1 MPDIDALLKRI
12 RLAEDTTLERKQV
25 LLAGDKVIAPT
36 CHAFADELASFAN
49 TRGGTILL
57 GVDDKSHAIT
67 GIPIE
72 KLDAVEGWV
81 QEICNDTVKPPLD
94 ALIRKISLPDP
105 GGDDVPII
113 RVDLSRSLFVHKSPG
128 GYFRRVGSAKREM
141 GTDVLA
147 RLLQERSQ
155 SRMIRFDESPV
166 IKASPDCLEAG
177 LVHRFLRHD
186 AVADLAM
193 LRKLRVVAD
202 DDDGNPWATVGG
214 ILLCT
219 REPEQWLPH
228 ARIQAVCYAGTRR
241 DINYQLDARDCGGPL
256 DQQVIEALHFA
267 RRNMRVAASKGLA
280 RVDRPQFSE
289 RALFEALVNAV
300 AHRDYAMAGAQIRFH
315 LFQDRV
321 EFHVPGALANT
332 LTPDSMELRQYSR
345 NELIVSLL
353 TRCEAPDQSGGA
365 RSHMMERRGD
375 GVPIILNE
383 SRELSGRKPEY
394 TVIDESELRLVIRA
408 AQAAPE

>member
-1 MPDIDALLKRI
+1 MQEIDTLLKRI
-12 RLAEDTTLERKQV
+12 RLGEDATLEFKQV
-25 LLAGDKVIAPT
+25 FLAGDKVTAPKR
-36 CHAFADELASFAN
+36 HAFADELASFAN
-49 TRGGTILL
+49 AQGGIILL
-57 GVDDKSHAIT
+57 GVDDRSHAIT

-72 KLDAVEGWV
+72 RLDAVENWV

-94 ALIRKISLPDP
+94 ALIRKISLPGP
-105 GGDDVPII
+105 GGDDVPVI
-113 RVDLSRSLFVHKSPG
+113 RIDLSRSLFVHKSPG
-128 GYFRRVGSAKREM
+128 GYFRRIGSAKREM
-141 GTDVLA
+141 GTDMLA

-166 IKASPDCLEAG
+166 SNASPDCLDDE
-177 LVHRFLRHD
+177 LVQRFLRHD
-186 AVADLAM
+186 AVVDLAM
-193 LRKLRVVAD
+193 LRKLRVIAD
-202 DDDGNPWATVGG
+202 DEDGVPWATVGG

-228 ARIQAVCYAGTRR
+228 ARIQAVSYAGTRR

-267 RRNMRVAASKGLA
+267 RRNMQVAARKGLA
-280 RVDRPQFSE
+280 RLDRPQFSE

-300 AHRDYAMAGAQIRFH
+300 AHRDYSMAGPQIRFH

-321 EFHVPGALANT
+321 ELHVPGALANT

-353 TRCEAPDQSGGA
+353 TRCPVPGRSDGA

-394 TVIDESELRLVIRA
+394 TVIDESELRLVIQA
-408 AQAAPE
+408 AQVAPE

>member
-1 MPDIDALLKRI
+1 MIVRFLLVCEGSSDGALVHHIRALLIKHGATEADGSPYHSGTP
-12 RLAEDTTLERKQV
+12 LSEKVKQGLE
-25 LLAGDKVIAPT
+25 
-36 CHAFADELASFAN
+36 
-49 TRGGTILL
+49 
-57 GVDDKSHAIT
+57 
-67 GIPIE
+67 
-72 KLDAVEGWV
+72 
-81 QEICNDTVKPPLD
+81 
-94 ALIRKISLPDP
+94 
-105 GGDDVPII
+105 
-113 RVDLSRSLFVHKSPG
+113 LSG
-128 GYFRRVGSAKREM
+128 
-141 GTDVLA
+141 
-147 RLLQERSQ
+147 
-155 SRMIRFDESPV
+155 
-166 IKASPDCLEAG
+166 SPDLLFIHRDADNHHNTAAAG
-177 LVHRFLRHD
+177 PKKRD

-202 DDDGNPWATVGG
+202 DEDGSPWATVGG

-280 RVDRPQFSE
+280 RLDRPQFSE

-353 TRCEAPDQSGGA
+353 TRCQAPDQGEGA